1 MISVN
6 NVSLQFSGR
15 KLYEDINLQFNPGN
29 CYGVIGANGAGKST
43 FLKIL
48 SGELTPTTGEIFT
61 EPNKRIATL
70 SQDHFG
76 FEDYKVLDTV
86 IMGHKE
92 LYDVRNEKDAIY
104 MKAEFSEEDGV
115 RAGELE
121 ARFAELNGW
130 EADSEAAQLLYGLGI
145 SEDLHDKNMSELLE
159 RDKVRVLLAQALFGE
174 PDVLLLDEPTNG
186 LDDSTINWLSEFI
199 FNFPNT
205 VIVVSHDRYFLNTV
219 CTHICDVDFGK
230 IQLFVGNYDF
240 WKESS
245 ELASKLMN
253 DQNAKK
259 EEKVKELQDFIARF
273 SANKSKSK
281 QATSRKKMLDKID
294 IDDIRPSSR
303 KYPFVG
309 FQPEREMGND
319 LLIVKNLSK
328 TIDGEKVLDNISFNL
343 NPYDKVAF
351 LSRNDL
357 ATTTLYK
364 ILMGEME
371 PDSGTFKWGVTT
383 SQSYLP
389 RDSNHEFSNGDLSII
404 DWLRQYTINSE
415 QEDNT
420 FLRSFLGR
428 MLFSGEEVNK
438 KVNVLSGGEKVR
450 CMLSK
455 MMLSNANVVL
465 MDDPTNHLDL
475 ESISSLNEGLISFK
489 GAVLFTSHDREFI
502 QTIANRII
510 HVSANGVVDRL
521 DTTYE
526 EYLEK
531 PGGHKSHELLHT
543 HYVERQKYSE

>member
-389 RDSNHEFSNGDLSII
+389 RDSNHEFSNGDLSIL

-526 EYLEK
+526 EYLENADVQ
-531 PGGHKSHELLHT
+531 SRVDAL
-543 HYVERQKYSE
+543 YD

>member
-86 IMGHKE
+86 IMGHKD

-389 RDSNHEFSNGDLSII
+389 RDSNHEFSNGDLSIL

-526 EYLEK
+526 EYLENADVQ
-531 PGGHKSHELLHT
+531 SRVDAL
-543 HYVERQKYSE
+543 YD

>member
-389 RDSNHEFSNGDLSII
+389 RDSNHEFSNGDLSIL

-510 HVSANGVVDRL
+510 HVSANGIVDRL

-526 EYLEK
+526 EYLENADVQARVDA
-531 PGGHKSHELLHT
+531 L
-543 HYVERQKYSE
+543 YN

>member
-1 MISVN
+1 MITVN

-48 SGELTPTTGEIFT
+48 SGEISPTTGEVFT

-70 SQDHFG
+70 SQNHYG

-104 MKAEFSEEDGV
+104 MKAEFTDEDGV

-130 EADSEAAQLLYGLGI
+130 EAESEAAQLLYNLGI
-145 SEDLHDKNMSELLE
+145 SEDAHDKKMSELLE
-159 RDKVRVLLAQALFGE
+159 NDKVRVLLAQALFGS

-186 LDDSTINWLSEFI
+186 LDDMTINWLSEFI
-199 FNFPNT
+199 INFPNT

-245 ELASKLMN
+245 ELASKLQA

-281 QATSRKKMLDKID
+281 QATSRKKMLDKIEL
-294 IDDIRPSSR
+294 DDIRPSSR
-303 KYPFVG
+303 KYPYVG
-309 FQPEREMGND
+309 FKPEREMGND
-319 LLIVKNLSK
+319 LLIVKNISK
-328 TIDGEKVLDNISFNL
+328 TIDGEKVLDNISFTL
-343 NPYDKVAF
+343 NPNDKVAF
-351 LSRNDL
+351 LSYNDL
-357 ATTTLYK
+357 STTTLYK
-364 ILMGEME
+364 ILMGEIE
-371 PDSGTFKWGVTT
+371 PDTGSYKWGVTT
-383 SQSYLP
+383 SQTYLP
-389 RDSNHEFSNGDLSII
+389 RDTNDEFSNGDLSIL
-404 DWLRQYTINSE
+404 DWLRQFTTGE
-415 QEDNT
+415 QQDNT

-428 MLFSGEEVNK
+428 MLFSGDDVNK
-438 KVNVLSGGEKVR
+438 KVSVLSGGEKVR
-450 CMLSK
+450 VMLSK

-465 MDDPTNHLDL
+465 LDDPTNHLDL
-475 ESISSLNEGLISFK
+475 ESITSLNDGLISFK
-489 GAVLFTSHDREFI
+489 GSVLFTSHDREFI
-502 QTIANRII
+502 DTIANRII
-510 HVSANGVVDRL
+510 HVSPTGVVDRL

-526 EYLEK
+526 EYLADKDIQNRIEALY
-531 PGGHKSHELLHT
+531 E
-543 HYVERQKYSE
+543 

>member
-1 MISVN
+1 MITVN

-29 CYGVIGANGAGKST
+29 CYGIIGANGAGKST

-48 SGELTPTTGEIFT
+48 SGEISPTTGEIFT

-76 FEDYKVLDTV
+76 FEEFEVLDTV

-92 LYDVRNEKDAIY
+92 LYEVRNEKNDIY
-104 MKAEFSEEDGV
+104 MKADFTDEDGV

-130 EADSEAAQLLYGLGI
+130 EAESEAAQLLAGLGI
-145 SEDLHDKNMSELLE
+145 KEDLHHKKMSELLE
-159 RDKVRVLLAQALFGE
+159 KDKVRVLLAQALFGS

-186 LDDSTINWLSEFI
+186 LDDITMNWLSEFI
-199 FNFPNT
+199 INFPNT

-245 ELASKLMN
+245 ELASKLLA
-253 DQNAKK
+253 DQNTKK

-281 QATSRKKMLDKID
+281 QATSRKKMLDKIS

-309 FQPEREMGND
+309 FKPEREMGND
-319 LLIVKNLSK
+319 LLIVKNISK
-328 TIDGEKVLDNISFNL
+328 SIDGEKVLDNISFNL
-343 NPYDKVAF
+343 NPNDKVAF

-371 PDSGTFKWGVTT
+371 PDSGSYKWGVTT
-383 SQSYLP
+383 SQTYLP
-389 RDSNHEFSNGDLSII
+389 RDTNDEFSNGNLSIL
-404 DWLRQYTINSE
+404 DWLRQYANTE
-415 QEDNT
+415 QQDNT

-428 MLFSGEEVNK
+428 MLFSGDDVNK
-438 KVNVLSGGEKVR
+438 KVSVLSGGEKVR

-465 MDDPTNHLDL
+465 LDDPTNHLDL
-475 ESISSLNEGLISFK
+475 ESITSLNDGLISFK

-502 QTIANRII
+502 DTIANRII

-526 EYLEK
+526 EYLADKNVQARVASLYE
-531 PGGHKSHELLHT
+531 
-543 HYVERQKYSE
+543 

>member
-1 MISVN
+1 MITVN

-76 FEDYKVLDTV
+76 FEEHEVLDTV

-92 LYDVRNEKDAIY
+92 LYDVRNEKNEIY
-104 MKAEFSEEDGV
+104 MKADFSEADGV

-121 ARFAELNGW
+121 ARFAELDGW
-130 EADSEAAQLLYGLGI
+130 EAESEAAQLLAGLGI
-145 SEDLHDKNMSELLE
+145 KADLHNKKMSELLE
-159 RDKVRVLLAQALFGE
+159 KDKVRVLLAQALFGS

-186 LDDSTINWLSEFI
+186 LDDLTINWLSEFI

-245 ELASKLMN
+245 ELASKLLA
-253 DQNAKK
+253 DQNSKK

-294 IDDIRPSSR
+294 LDDIRPSTR

-309 FQPEREMGND
+309 FKPEREMGND

-343 NPYDKVAF
+343 NPNDKVAF
-351 LSRNDL
+351 LSRNDF
-357 ATTTLYK
+357 ATTTLYQ

-371 PDSGTFKWGVTT
+371 PDSGSYKWGVTT
-383 SQSYLP
+383 SQTYLP
-389 RDSNHEFSNGDLSII
+389 RDNNEEFNNGNLSIL
-404 DWLRQYTINSE
+404 DWLRQYTINAE
-415 QEDNT
+415 QQDNT

-428 MLFSGEEVNK
+428 MLFSGDDVNK
-438 KVNVLSGGEKVR
+438 KVSVLSGGEKVR

-455 MMLSNANVVL
+455 MMLSNANVL
-465 MDDPTNHLDL
+465 LLDDPTNHLDL
-475 ESISSLNEGLISFK
+475 ESITSLNEGLISFK
-489 GAVLFTSHDREFI
+489 GSVLFTSHDREFI
-502 QTIANRII
+502 DTIANRII

-526 EYLEK
+526 EFLADKAVQARVDSLYE
-531 PGGHKSHELLHT
+531 
-543 HYVERQKYSE
+543 

>member
-15 KLYEDINLQFNPGN
+15 KLYDDINLQFNPGN

-48 SGELTPTTGEIFT
+48 SGELSPTTGNIFT

-76 FEDYKVLDTV
+76 FEEHQVLDTV

-92 LYDVRNEKDAIY
+92 LYDVRNEKDEIY
-104 MKAEFSEEDGV
+104 MKPEFSEEDGI

-130 EADSEAAQLLYGLGI
+130 EAESEAAQLLYGLGI
-145 SEDLHDKNMSELLE
+145 TEDLHHKNMSELLE
-159 RDKVRVLLAQALFGE
+159 ADKVRVLLAQALFGE

-186 LDDSTINWLSEFI
+186 LDDTTINWLSEFI

-245 ELASKLMN
+245 ELASKLLS
-253 DQNAKK
+253 DQNTKK

-294 IDDIRPSSR
+294 LDDIRPSTR

-309 FQPEREMGND
+309 FTPEREMGND

-328 TIDGEKVLDNISFNL
+328 TIDGVKVLDNISFNL
-343 NPYDKVAF
+343 NPNDKVAF
-351 LSRNDL
+351 LSRNDF
-357 ATTTLYK
+357 ATTTLYQ
-364 ILMGEME
+364 ILMGEVE
-371 PDSGTFKWGVTT
+371 PDSGSYKWGVTT

-389 RDSNHEFSNGDLSII
+389 RD
-404 DWLRQYTINSE
+404 
-415 QEDNT
+415 
-420 FLRSFLGR
+420 
-428 MLFSGEEVNK
+428 
-438 KVNVLSGGEKVR
+438 
-450 CMLSK
+450 
-455 MMLSNANVVL
+455 
-465 MDDPTNHLDL
+465 
-475 ESISSLNEGLISFK
+475 
-489 GAVLFTSHDREFI
+489 
-502 QTIANRII
+502 
-510 HVSANGVVDRL
+510 
-521 DTTYE
+521 
-526 EYLEK
+526 
-531 PGGHKSHELLHT
+531 
-543 HYVERQKYSE
+543 